1 MNYVYEFVS
10 DEEVRFQI
18 QTFLEDVTQVES

>member
-10 DEEVRFQI
+10 DVEVRFQI